1 MYCSLLVPPAMGHTF
16 FVLIDC
22 PISFSNFFSEGL
34 RRMEKK
40 LGIGEFKED

>member
-1 MYCSLLVPPAMGHTF
+1 MGRTF

-22 PISFSNFFSEGL
+22 PVSFSDFFSEGL

-40 LGIGEFKED
+40 LEIGEFKED